1 MHVKLP
7 SMQKLN
13 YISEPEVTNGPYDPI
28 QISAKYHDKVT
39 NRSYDG
45 KIIIL
50 SDLGNIGYCRALS
63 SNFGKGPWP
72 KLGKND
78 RLDVKLGKNYQQKT

>member
-1 MHVKLP
+1 
-7 SMQKLN
+7 MQKKFN

-45 KIIIL
+45 KIIIS

-63 SNFGKGPWP
+63 SN
-72 KLGKND
+72 LGKMP
-78 RLDVKLGKNYQQKT
+78 LAKIGKKVIDLMLKFG